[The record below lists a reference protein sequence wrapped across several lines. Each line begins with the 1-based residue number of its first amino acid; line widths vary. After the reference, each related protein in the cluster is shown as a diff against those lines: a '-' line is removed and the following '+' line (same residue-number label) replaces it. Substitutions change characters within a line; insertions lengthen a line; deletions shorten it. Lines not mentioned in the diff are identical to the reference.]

1 MKNYL
6 LLVTA
11 FFCISLSSYA
21 QKDEKDNE
29 KNLELTSVEANNE
42 IVGDTYNQWSLEFDL
57 GQSRGGRPYSEGYFG
72 SDPSKFLGGFQLNH
86 FGLGVRYM
94 LSPKFGIKSHFS
106 YDDIKKLP
114 GSESEDFK
122 LQHLQLTFEG
132 VVNAMR
138 LFDLQNEFKRFGLLF
153 HFGLQV
159 FLLE

>member
-21 QKDEKDNE
+21 QKDKNVND
-29 KNLELTSVEANNE
+29 KNLDLISVETSNE
-42 IVGDTYNQWSLEFDL
+42 IDGDTFNRWSVEFDL

-94 LSPKFGIKSHFS
+94 LSPKFGLKSRFS
-106 YDDIKKLP
+106 YDYIKKIP
-114 GSESEDFK
+114 GSES
-122 LQHLQLTFEG
+122 
-132 VVNAMR
+132 
-138 LFDLQNEFKRFGLLF
+138 
-153 HFGLQV
+153 
-159 FLLE
+159 